1 MSYIPNCR
9 EDENYNQKYLTGD
22 DKEFV
27 RGYDWCTEKVVDNF
41 FDNFDSVD
49 SDYLATYL
57 EREVPD
63 YMQVEYQMED
73 SFPHPGYEAGLESRR
88 VKTYLDYIRYKLLLW
103 VENSRDELITS
114 MIDSMSDEEYEKAKG
129 RADEGTVTRVEETEE
144 HGNDLRPVGG

>member
-27 RGYDWCTEKVVDNF
+27 RGYDWCTEQAVDNF

-49 SDYLATYL
+49 SDYLAAYL

-73 SFPHPGYEAGLESRR
+73 SFPHPGYETGLESRR
-88 VKTYLDYIRYKLLLW
+88 VKTYKGHIF
-103 VENSRDELITS
+103 
-114 MIDSMSDEEYEKAKG
+114 KA
-129 RADEGTVTRVEETEE
+129 RAVCVTNGEC
-144 HGNDLRPVGG
+144 LRSL